1 MTHLQICHLLEGVNG
16 MCWLSDT
23 EAGMQTKQ
31 ERTGTSEARLG
42 LILYGFIWMSRQMHK
57 MILII
62 YLALEYLFMILFD
75 N

>member
-42 LILYGFIWMSRQMHK
+42 LILYGFIWMSR
-57 MILII
+57 
-62 YLALEYLFMILFD
+62 
-75 N
+75 